1 MASKN
6 ASTDKPQGPLA
17 EFTSRPIFQL
27 SIPAPEP
34 ARVRDFYQDLLGS
47 RLVRETPEVLEFS
60 FFGGMLCV
68 YRVER
73 MPETLQGERN
83 GRAMPVP
90 TFGLL
95 MSWEDW
101 HRAVDH
107 LNYVGIEY
115 TTPPGRSMTTDGR
128 EEMWFVIT
136 DPAGNHLGFGTARGA
151 G

>member
-1 MASKN
+1 MDSKTPP
-6 ASTDKPQGPLA
+6 TDKPQGPLA
-17 EFTSRPIFQL
+17 EFTSRPIFHL
-27 SIPAPEP
+27 SIPASEP

-60 FFGGMLCV
+60 FFGGMLCI
-68 YRVER
+68 YRVEG
-73 MPETLQGERN
+73 MPASLSGTRN
-83 GRAMPVP
+83 GRELPVP
-90 TFGLL
+90 NFGLL

-115 TTPPGRSMTTDGR
+115 TVSPGLSRTPDGR

-136 DPAGNHLGFGTARGA
+136 DPAGNHLGFGTARSA
-151 G
+151 R